1 MLESLLVRSCHASTA
16 GANGFSRAC
25 SITENG
31 GQLPQA
37 LGVLKNLGSGYLRAD
52 DVRRN
57 GTFGTN
63 LFTGCLPTGVVNHVD
78 KHVDKRFMP
87 QRNTRDDVAWI
98 GAN

>member
-1 MLESLLVRSCHASTA
+1 MPR
-16 GANGFSRAC
+16 
-25 SITENG
+25 
-31 GQLPQA
+31 P

-63 LFTGCLPTGVVNHVD
+63 LFTGCLPTNVVNHMD
-78 KHVDKRFMP
+78 KHVDKRIMP
-87 QRNTRDDVAWI
+87 LRDTHNDVAWI